1 MKDYFVI
8 GELCVGTLVKAGLHY
23 AVVIGGVSYV
33 CYRYLGSE
41 TDLLQMGYTAAEIA
55 DAVNVADFMKYARG
69 ARFWRKENEKKQD
82 N

>member
-1 MKDYFVI
+1 MKDDSVI

-33 CYRYLGSE
+33 CYRYLGSK
-41 TDLLQMGYTAAEIA
+41 TDLLHMGYTAADIA
-55 DAVNVADFMKYARG
+55 DAVNVADFMKYAFET
-69 ARFWRKENEKKQD
+69 RFGMENEKDQD